1 MREILFRGQRI
12 DNGEWVYGQY
22 LKREYSGF
30 TDYSVWTPKG
40 TIPVKPESIG
50 QFTGLLDKNGN
61 KIFEGDICKFK
72 WNPILNEP
80 SDLFVFELP
89 VIYYSIWGCWCFHI
103 TSSKMSEPQR
113 DLFIDYSI
121 EELYVS
127 IGSPIEY
134 AENKDDIVEIIGNI
148 HEENK

>member
-50 QFTGLLDKNGN
+50 QFTGLLDKSGN
-61 KIFEGDICKFK
+61 EIFIGDR
-72 WNPILNEP
+72 
-80 SDLFVFELP
+80 V
-89 VIYYSIWGCWCFHI
+89 
-103 TSSKMSEPQR
+103 
-113 DLFIDYSI
+113 
-121 EELYVS
+121 
-127 IGSPIEY
+127 
-134 AENKDDIVEIIGNI
+134 KDDYGRIMEVVFWNYRYCFYAITKTNFRIADFYEWLPNSFRYNGENTFPITKLEIEIIGNI
-148 HEENK
+148 HENGDK